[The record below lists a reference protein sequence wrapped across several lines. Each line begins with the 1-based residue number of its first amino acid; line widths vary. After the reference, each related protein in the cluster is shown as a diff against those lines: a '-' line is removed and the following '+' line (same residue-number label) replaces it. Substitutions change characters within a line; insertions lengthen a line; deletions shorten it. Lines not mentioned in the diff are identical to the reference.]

1 MAWFRRRDREQRTAD
16 APPPPAASHVIDVTE
31 AGVTIDDTLHETL
44 SVSALTALLGEPRV
58 VPPDD
63 LNPDEHG
70 VVRSTMVIWDRSGV
84 RVYTK
89 GDDEASDLSIRL
101 ADDPD
106 WRGSKSP
113 ELLVLHPDSVFVG
126 EFTIGGEDPLDT
138 VPESDLRIGPVFVR
152 AEVGP
157 WESILFLNQTEC
169 GEIRTM
175 SFAER
180 FAKSST
186 DELARVVRQATH
198 PFREVIIGFRA
209 PKPVNTSSGK
219 WEVPA
224 ATEPVLEFAS
234 FPFRLAI
241 IEELMFGQDLLT
253 PRFDVH
259 DFARDPGTPSF
270 DPDEIGYES
279 IPAVR
284 DWFRELPIPTRLA
297 EHVETLVLDGGND
310 VYLQL
315 IPQWDGEDD
324 SFDIEDLTADDL
336 APFTRLRA
344 VDDIGGFLGPRARAA
359 LIDHG
364 ITVSS

>member
-16 APPPPAASHVIDVTE
+16 APPPPAESHVIDVTE

-44 SVSALTALLGEPRV
+44 SVSALSALLGEPRV

-63 LNPDEHG
+63 LDPDERG

-89 GDDEASDLSIRL
+89 GDDEATDLSIRL

-106 WRGSKSP
+106 WRSSKPP
-113 ELLVLHPDSVFVG
+113 ELLGLHPGNVFVG
-126 EFTIGGEDPLDT
+126 AFTIGGEDPLDT
-138 VPESDLRIGPVFVR
+138 VPESDLRMGSVFVR
-152 AEVGP
+152 AEVGH
-157 WESILFLNQTEC
+157 WESLLFLNQTEC

-175 SFAER
+175 PFAER

-186 DELARVVRQATH
+186 DELARVVRAALN
-198 PFREVIIGFRA
+198 PFREVIIGHRA
-209 PKPVNTSSGK
+209 PELVEKSSGT

-224 ATEPVLEFAS
+224 ATEPVVKIAS

-241 IEELMFGQDLLT
+241 IQELMFGQDLLT

-259 DFARDPGTPSF
+259 DFARDLGARSF
-270 DPDEIGYES
+270 DPDEIGYEV

-284 DWFRELPIPTRLA
+284 DWFRDLPIPERLA

-324 SFDIEDLTADDL
+324 SFDIATLTAEDL

-344 VDDIGGFLGPRARAA
+344 VDDIGGFLGPRARTV
-359 LIDHG
+359 LIGRG
-364 ITVSS
+364 ITVT